1 MKEIFLARKKEK
13 TMDYVVKKGVNP
25 SWDQVSSLIR
35 NYYEKGEA
43 LPRVNVFI
51 TDKGLEIRTDEDL
64 SILLAYM
71 ICDLREKVYIQ

>member
-1 MKEIFLARKKEK
+1 MKEIILARKKK
-13 TMDYVVKKGVNP
+13 KIMDYIVKNCVNP
-25 SWDQVSSLIR
+25 NWDEVSELIR
-35 NYYEKGEA
+35 NYYEKGED

>member
-1 MKEIFLARKKEK
+1 MKEIILARKKK
-13 TMDYVVKKGVNP
+13 KIMDYIVKNCVNP
-25 SWDQVSSLIR
+25 NWDEVSELIR
-35 NYYEKGEA
+35 NYYEKGED

-64 SILLAYM
+64 SILLAYI

>member
-1 MKEIFLARKKEK
+1 
-13 TMDYVVKKGVNP
+13 MDYVVKKGVNP

-43 LPRVNVFI
+43 LPSVNVVI